1 MNDHCPFDPAVEYTL
16 VGMGEDPVKPFP
28 LQILEALSAYRY
40 LVHTM
45 NVPPE
50 KILLVGDSAGGHL
63 VLALQRYLLESRSMQ
78 VPGGLILLS
87 PWVDLSV

>member
-1 MNDHCPFDPAVEYTL
+1 MNDHCTFDPAVEYTL

-28 LQILEALSAYRY
+28 LQILEALSAYRH

-63 VLALQRYLLESRSMQ
+63 VLALQRYLFESRGMQ
-78 VPGGLILLS
+78 MPGGLILLS